1 MIFLCLEEKVIL
13 KLKVFLFCV
22 CDSDEALVFFE
33 VFHGLLVFLASFLIA
48 LIGLHFQALDVLP
61 LDTHFAIIL
70 PFVMARIVHGTAYV
84 EIKLLPQNAE
94 YLPILRFICL
104 VSGIIAIEL
113 LVAIISSPFWIFL
126 VNLCPIIILGVPHHS
141 YQQVYQCV

>member
-1 MIFLCLEEKVIL
+1 MIP
-13 KLKVFLFCV
+13 
-22 CDSDEALVFFE
+22 
-33 VFHGLLVFLASFLIA
+33 IA

-70 PFVMARIVHGTAYV
+70 PFVMATIVHGIAYV
-84 EIKLLPQNAE
+84 DIKLLPQNAE

-104 VSGIIAIEL
+104 VSGIITIEL
-113 LVAIISSPFWIFL
+113 LVAIILSPFWIFL
-126 VNLCPIIILGVPHHS
+126 VNLCPIMILGVPHHS